1 MAKFEFKEKNKA
13 YEVAVYTIMTFII
26 IFAILLI
33 AALIKGAWIIL
44 FRL

>member
-1 MAKFEFKEKNKA
+1 MAKFEFKEKSIA
-13 YEVAVYTIMTFII
+13 YEIAVYTIM
-26 IFAILLI
+26 IFLILFAFLII